1 MMMIQ
6 TLFEAREMCEDG
18 MHGTNAGGRT
28 IRPLAPNFEGLLSR
42 ARKANSTMRTE
53 A

>member
-1 MMMIQ
+1 
-6 TLFEAREMCEDG
+6 MCEDG

-28 IRPLAPNFEGLLSR
+28 MRPLAPNFEGLLTR